1 VPEKIINCYDSHTH
15 FWATGQVAEGLQLH
29 HLKSAASVRDIQIQ
43 PSYFRSH
50 WLTGFGWNHHQ
61 WIPAEFPDSKILD
74 EAFGITPV
82 FFSRVDGHAS
92 WVNSAA
98 ISELRNAGFDFSKDP
113 EGGKIGRYSN
123 GEPSGLLF
131 DSAHIRALSMLPDFS
146 PAQHRLFF
154 ETSQKIF
161 NRAGFTHVR
170 DLSMNLGAW
179 TLLRTME
186 EQKTLTVALD
196 AFVTAENLQD
206 LGRVFEEI
214 KIIAADPSEQMRLHG
229 VKIFIDGSLGS
240 KTAHLS
246 QPYPGELHNGLL
258 IWSIEDIKQAL
269 RRTWQAGLQLAIHTI
284 GDQAAHLAVGAA
296 REVSAEGIAGRL
308 HLEHVQ
314 CLRPETIQMMKPI
327 HVTCYLQPCHWLSD
341 HPWLAKTLPAEL
353 VPYLFQWEQLR
364 KNKIPFFFGSDS
376 PIEPVSLTNNRLA
389 LLQSASAGIPA
400 LEGSWSK
407 YHSHPDRAWCPSFTE
422 YDEERGVTQVYF
434 RDQPL
439 L

>member
-1 VPEKIINCYDSHTH
+1 M
-15 FWATGQVAEGLQLH
+15 AEGLQLH
-29 HLKSAASVRDIQIQ
+29 SLKSASAVREIKIQ
-43 PSYFRSH
+43 PSHYRSH
-50 WLTGFGWNHHQ
+50 WLVGFGWNHNQ
-61 WIPAEFPDSKILD
+61 WLPSEFPDHRILD
-74 EAFGITPV
+74 DVFGKTPV

-92 WVNSAA
+92 WLNSAA
-98 ISELRNAGFDFSKDP
+98 ILELKNVGFDFSKDP
-113 EGGKIGRYSN
+113 AGGKIGRLPS

-131 DSAHIRALSMLPDFS
+131 ESAHIKALSMLPDFS
-146 PAQHRLFF
+146 PAQHRHFF

-170 DLSMNLGAW
+170 DLSMNLSAW

-186 EQKTLTVALD
+186 EQKSLTVALD

-206 LGRVFEEI
+206 LNRVFEEI
-214 KIIAADPSEQMRLHG
+214 AIIKADPSPQMRLHG

-240 KTAHLS
+240 KTAYLS
-246 QPYPGELHNGLL
+246 LPYAGELHTGLL
-258 IWSIEDIKQAL
+258 IWSFDEIKQAL
-269 RRTWQAGLQLAIHTI
+269 RRTWQAGLQLAVHTI
-284 GDQAAHLAVGAA
+284 GDQAAHLTVRAA

-341 HPWLAKTLPAEL
+341 HSWLQNTLPADL
-353 VPYLFQWEQLR
+353 LPSLFQWEQLR

-376 PIEPVSLTNNRLA
+376 PIEPVSLFSTRDALNR
-389 LLQSASAGIPA
+389 SSVSGIPA
-400 LEGSWSK
+400 LRDSWTR
-407 YHSHPDRAWCPSFTE
+407 YHSHPDPAFCPSFTE
-422 YDEERGVTQVYF
+422 FDDLNGILQVYF
-434 RDQPL
+434 QNQPL